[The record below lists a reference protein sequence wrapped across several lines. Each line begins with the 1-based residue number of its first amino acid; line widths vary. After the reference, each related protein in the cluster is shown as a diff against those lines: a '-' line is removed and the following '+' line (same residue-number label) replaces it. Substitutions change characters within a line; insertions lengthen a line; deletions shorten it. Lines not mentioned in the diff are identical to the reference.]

1 MYKVKNI
8 PITSRKNSF
17 PQLSNVDN
25 LWTECGDVDL
35 CEKLRLCPKIIT
47 CY

>member
-1 MYKVKNI
+1 MKNVL
-8 PITSRKNSF
+8 ITSRKNSF

-35 CEKLRLCPKIIT
+35 CAKLRHCPKIIT
-47 CY
+47 SY